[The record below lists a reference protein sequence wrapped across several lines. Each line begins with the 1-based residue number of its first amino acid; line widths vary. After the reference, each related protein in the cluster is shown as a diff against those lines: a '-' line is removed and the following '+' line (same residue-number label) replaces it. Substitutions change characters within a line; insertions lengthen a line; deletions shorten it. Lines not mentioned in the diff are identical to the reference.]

1 MVYSRAIED
10 KFLTH
15 LCSDQGISEKYSD
28 AMAEEW
34 TEAATM
40 ALVKAGEEAFKD
52 QAVKVTGAAKGH
64 VDPYRRSEY
73 FTADVVVY
81 DDDSWGPPLLVAEH
95 ENQPNAERL
104 QYTAWKL
111 YCLEAEHRV
120 LVGYYEPGSS
130 VPTFKEMCRLVEEVM
145 QDHPGKDILLLGA
158 KWGAT
163 PQTAEEVRRLFKSQI
178 IGTLPF

>member
-52 QAVKVTGAAKGH
+52 QAVQVTGAAKGH

-81 DDDSWGPPLLVAEH
+81 DDDSWGPPLLVVQHLFQSELDYRASGPH
-95 ENQPNAERL
+95 LVVRQRYLCITPAG
-104 QYTAWKL
+104 KL
-111 YCLEAEHRV
+111 H
-120 LVGYYEPGSS
+120 
-130 VPTFKEMCRLVEEVM
+130 
-145 QDHPGKDILLLGA
+145 LLADFG
-158 KWGAT
+158 
-163 PQTAEEVRRLFKSQI
+163 
-178 IGTLPF
+178 